1 MRILLL
7 FQVAAISLAA
17 LPTALTA
24 QDTATPGSADELNRQ
39 SLPAP
44 ATTTTVLSSDPG
56 MPDAVVTNF
65 PGNAASVPPAAMN
78 KTYPLCTARLQ
89 DNCQNRGEGG
99 APGRS
104 RALPY
109 WPGQPASEGRAP

>member
-1 MRILLL
+1 MRSLI
-7 FQVAAISLAA
+7 FVRAAAISLAA
-17 LPTALTA
+17 LPATVLA
-24 QDTATPGSADELNRQ
+24 QDTTGSSADALNGQ

-44 ATTTTVLSSDPG
+44 ATTTTVLSADPG
-56 MPDAVVTNF
+56 MPDTVVTDF
-65 PGNAASVPPAAMN
+65 PGNVASVPPAAMD
-78 KTYPLCTARLQ
+78 KVYPVCTARLQ

-109 WPGQPASEGRAP
+109 WPGQPASEGGTP